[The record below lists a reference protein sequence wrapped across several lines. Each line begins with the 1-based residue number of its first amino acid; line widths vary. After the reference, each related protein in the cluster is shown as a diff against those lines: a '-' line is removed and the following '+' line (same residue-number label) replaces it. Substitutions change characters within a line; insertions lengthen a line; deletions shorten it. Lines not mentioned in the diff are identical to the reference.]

1 MRFDQ
6 IWVSIGEISLLSY
19 TPSCVSMA
27 TTLRQT
33 YSCLLSWKLRKLVI
47 TLVIFS
53 TIVPT
58 SCRNWSIVIGRPII
72 EVRQVCKV
80 TRFVDTS

>member
-1 MRFDQ
+1 
-6 IWVSIGEISLLSY
+6 
-19 TPSCVSMA
+19 MA

-58 SCRNWSIVIGRPII
+58 SCRSWSIVIGRPIM
-72 EVRQVCKV
+72 EVRQVWRV
-80 TRFVDTS
+80 TKFVDTS